1 MSNPSLPMCEILLSR
16 ASEMNIRTDRLS
28 HDTDGALIPS
38 CGCRSMLY
46 ALNSAIL
53 LHTSAQ
59 QYDAAW
65 QIYRRMCTVGPK
77 PNTVTINTLLAA
89 CADAGRLSQAMKLF
103 DELRSRGIRLAQAS
117 VRHQLWLVCGV
128 VQCSTVHVPGHL
140 DICCRSAAFRVHLR
154 LSAARRCA

>member
-1 MSNPSLPMCEILLSR
+1 
-16 ASEMNIRTDRLS
+16 
-28 HDTDGALIPS
+28 
-38 CGCRSMLY
+38 MLY

-89 CADAGRLSQAMKLF
+89 CANAGRLSQAMKLF
-103 DELRSRGIRLAQAS
+103 DELRSRGKRRNYASARLRLLACLRRRSAVQYIPWTS
-117 VRHQLWLVCGV
+117 RHFMQVCGLPSSPTAL
-128 VQCSTVHVPGHL
+128 CCTPLRAATAWTLPNEHL
-140 DICCRSAAFRVHLR
+140 PPCRSGSKFHAFEPM
-154 LSAARRCA
+154 CP